1 MKIFLKSPVNMI
13 DKSSNMSK
21 SNISKNIRNL
31 HLITDYSQKRK
42 YTNEKINLK
51 FQNTYKYD
59 FNNIMNRTY
68 RSSKNKIK
76 KPERNY
82 SSFYSKTTD
91 SDFFSPILYSPDK
104 IKTDKLYT
112 RIFSANTDYSDN
124 RIKSSTTKFIKSRND
139 SSSRTKNLRIFSSN
153 ETYINFNKDIY
164 DKLLKKKKNQSLLNF
179 VENTKLVRKEKIIN
193 YFLEN
198 RYKYSKDKIEEKA
211 KQVEIEN
218 NSKNRNFSLFQ
229 KFGYNE
235 DKYLEKLHIEKMN
248 EEQKNEEI
256 ILSKSLLEDEIN
268 KLTNK
273 VNKVKDELFKLIN
286 IQQIFLFIVN
296 IDVEKMKLSNQS
308 NIMLLKQDF
317 DEKVKL
323 NYNRILSKYKKEKIS
338 KSVIK
343 DFKKVSKLNKSFTK
357 KKTVKKS
364 YSITKKNNKRNKS
377 LNRMGTEM
385 NIKIN
390 IPKRNDK
397 KSLIIENKIDFNI
410 FENISD
416 FIDKFKKLE
425 MNIFGDLNYL
435 FKKRLEVSNMKERK
449 DSPRIVEHKNN
460 QESSKIN
467 LLDFLKNKN
476 KILNAQLKSI
486 KINKSKIKTFNK
498 VLYKKLYIILTDIY
512 QIVSINKKIE
522 LDNIFHNLNKN
533 IEDFNKNIRISK
545 TLYILKSIENIYLF
559 YSEFIKRY
567 RENIDN
573 NKKYLHVIRIMRKE
587 KEMLNI
593 KVAKKKI
600 EMKKIELQNNIMKKS
615 GKIYITSH
623 MKYNTKLLIKNKK
636 NKLRIEPTEQKEDNF
651 EHFITYY

>member
-1 MKIFLKSPVNMI
+1 
-13 DKSSNMSK
+13 
-21 SNISKNIRNL
+21 
-31 HLITDYSQKRK
+31 
-42 YTNEKINLK
+42 
-51 FQNTYKYD
+51 
-59 FNNIMNRTY
+59 
-68 RSSKNKIK
+68 
-76 KPERNY
+76 
-82 SSFYSKTTD
+82 
-91 SDFFSPILYSPDK
+91 
-104 IKTDKLYT
+104 
-112 RIFSANTDYSDN
+112 
-124 RIKSSTTKFIKSRND
+124 
-139 SSSRTKNLRIFSSN
+139 
-153 ETYINFNKDIY
+153 
-164 DKLLKKKKNQSLLNF
+164 
-179 VENTKLVRKEKIIN
+179 
-193 YFLEN
+193 
-198 RYKYSKDKIEEKA
+198 
-211 KQVEIEN
+211 
-218 NSKNRNFSLFQ
+218 
-229 KFGYNE
+229 
-235 DKYLEKLHIEKMN
+235 
-248 EEQKNEEI
+248 
-256 ILSKSLLEDEIN
+256 
-268 KLTNK
+268 
-273 VNKVKDELFKLIN
+273 
-286 IQQIFLFIVN
+286 
-296 IDVEKMKLSNQS
+296 
-308 NIMLLKQDF
+308 
-317 DEKVKL
+317 
-323 NYNRILSKYKKEKIS
+323 
-338 KSVIK
+338 
-343 DFKKVSKLNKSFTK
+343 
-357 KKTVKKS
+357 
-364 YSITKKNNKRNKS
+364 
-377 LNRMGTEM
+377 
-385 NIKIN
+385 
-390 IPKRNDK
+390 
-397 KSLIIENKIDFNI
+397 
-410 FENISD
+410 
-416 FIDKFKKLE
+416 

-435 FKKRLEVSNMKERK
+435 FKKRLEVSNMKEGK

-498 VLYKKLYIILTDIY
+498 VLYKKLYIIMTDIY